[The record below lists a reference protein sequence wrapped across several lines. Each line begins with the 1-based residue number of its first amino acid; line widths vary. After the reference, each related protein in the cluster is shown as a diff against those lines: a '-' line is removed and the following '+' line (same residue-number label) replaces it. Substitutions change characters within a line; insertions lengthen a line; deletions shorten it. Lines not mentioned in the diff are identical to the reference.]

1 MRGEELLHI
10 QLRLFT
16 SWIQILFDEQ
26 LFIKSR
32 PGNLK
37 MKRTENFFALTLL
50 SLHWIEGIWIA
61 NFTWARHYL
70 LDALHYNLKTKQET
84 TLKSTINLRW
94 SSIYSIFWLSNVPV
108 FSNFTAVTD
117 PKVLIEGVLFRA
129 RYLGSTQLVIIFY
142 LSYLITY
149 IVPQSC
155 SKIFVKR
162 CYDFFFVQ
170 RISILTLL
178 TFRSLS
184 VRLPN
189 LHLLDFETAVCK
201 NKAKRIS
208 A

>member
-162 CYDFFFVQ
+162 CYDFFLYRESPFWH
-170 RISILTLL
+170 
-178 TFRSLS
+178 F
-184 VRLPN
+184 
-189 LHLLDFETAVCK
+189 
-201 NKAKRIS
+201 
-208 A
+208 

>member
-1 MRGEELLHI
+1 
-10 QLRLFT
+10 
-16 SWIQILFDEQ
+16 
-26 LFIKSR
+26 
-32 PGNLK
+32 

-61 NFTWARHYL
+61 NFTWARRYL

-162 CYDFFFVQ
+162 CYDFFLYRESPFWH
-170 RISILTLL
+170 
-178 TFRSLS
+178 F
-184 VRLPN
+184 
-189 LHLLDFETAVCK
+189 
-201 NKAKRIS
+201 
-208 A
+208 

>member
-70 LDALHYNLKTKQET
+70 FDALHYNLKTKQET
-84 TLKSTINLRW
+84 TLKVQIILDGLVYIQFSGCLMYLFSLISQLSLIQKF
-94 SSIYSIFWLSNVPV
+94 SSREFYSEPDI
-108 FSNFTAVTD
+108 
-117 PKVLIEGVLFRA
+117 
-129 RYLGSTQLVIIFY
+129 
-142 LSYLITY
+142 
-149 IVPQSC
+149 
-155 SKIFVKR
+155 
-162 CYDFFFVQ
+162 
-170 RISILTLL
+170 
-178 TFRSLS
+178 
-184 VRLPN
+184 
-189 LHLLDFETAVCK
+189 
-201 NKAKRIS
+201 
-208 A
+208 

>member
-1 MRGEELLHI
+1 
-10 QLRLFT
+10 
-16 SWIQILFDEQ
+16 
-26 LFIKSR
+26 
-32 PGNLK
+32 

-149 IVPQSC
+149 IVPQSW

>member
-1 MRGEELLHI
+1 MFWKMMGEELLRI

-84 TLKSTINLRW
+84 TLKVQIILDGLVYIQFSGCLMYLFSLISQLSLIQKF
-94 SSIYSIFWLSNVPV
+94 SSREFYSEPDI
-108 FSNFTAVTD
+108 
-117 PKVLIEGVLFRA
+117 
-129 RYLGSTQLVIIFY
+129 
-142 LSYLITY
+142 
-149 IVPQSC
+149 
-155 SKIFVKR
+155 
-162 CYDFFFVQ
+162 
-170 RISILTLL
+170 
-178 TFRSLS
+178 
-184 VRLPN
+184 
-189 LHLLDFETAVCK
+189 
-201 NKAKRIS
+201 
-208 A
+208 

>member
-1 MRGEELLHI
+1 MMGEELLRI

-84 TLKSTINLRW
+84 TLKVQIILDGLVYIQFSGCLMYLFSLISQLSLIQKF
-94 SSIYSIFWLSNVPV
+94 SSREFYSEPDI
-108 FSNFTAVTD
+108 
-117 PKVLIEGVLFRA
+117 
-129 RYLGSTQLVIIFY
+129 
-142 LSYLITY
+142 
-149 IVPQSC
+149 
-155 SKIFVKR
+155 
-162 CYDFFFVQ
+162 
-170 RISILTLL
+170 
-178 TFRSLS
+178 
-184 VRLPN
+184 
-189 LHLLDFETAVCK
+189 
-201 NKAKRIS
+201 
-208 A
+208 

>member
-1 MRGEELLHI
+1 MMGEELLHI

-84 TLKSTINLRW
+84 TLKVQIILDGLVYIQFSGCLMYLFSLISQLSLIQKF
-94 SSIYSIFWLSNVPV
+94 SSREFYSEPDI
-108 FSNFTAVTD
+108 
-117 PKVLIEGVLFRA
+117 
-129 RYLGSTQLVIIFY
+129 
-142 LSYLITY
+142 
-149 IVPQSC
+149 
-155 SKIFVKR
+155 
-162 CYDFFFVQ
+162 
-170 RISILTLL
+170 
-178 TFRSLS
+178 
-184 VRLPN
+184 
-189 LHLLDFETAVCK
+189 
-201 NKAKRIS
+201 
-208 A
+208 

>member
-1 MRGEELLHI
+1 MFWKMMGEELLHI

-32 PGNLK
+32 PGNSISSNSK

-70 LDALHYNLKTKQET
+70 FDALHYSLKTKQET
-84 TLKSTINLRW
+84 TLKVQIILDGL
-94 SSIYSIFWLSNVPV
+94 SIYSIFWLSNVPV

-142 LSYLITY
+142 LSYLIM
-149 IVPQSC
+149 
-155 SKIFVKR
+155 
-162 CYDFFFVQ
+162 
-170 RISILTLL
+170 
-178 TFRSLS
+178 
-184 VRLPN
+184 
-189 LHLLDFETAVCK
+189 
-201 NKAKRIS
+201 
-208 A
+208 